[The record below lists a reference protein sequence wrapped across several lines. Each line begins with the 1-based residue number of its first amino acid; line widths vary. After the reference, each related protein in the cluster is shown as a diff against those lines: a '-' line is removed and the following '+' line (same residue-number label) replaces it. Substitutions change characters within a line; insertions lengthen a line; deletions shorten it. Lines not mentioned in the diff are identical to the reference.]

1 MGLLSSRRPP
11 SGVNR
16 PHRKPMEDF
25 FASSPRGL
33 EPLLADELASLGAQR
48 IRQVPGGAA
57 FSGEWRGCYWAKPRS
72 RPPSAALLRLAAF
85 ENAKEEGSHQAARK
99 GGGVRL

>member
-57 FSGEWRGCYWAKPRS
+57 FSGEWRVCFAANLS
-72 RPPSAALLRLAAF
+72 ARPPSLVLLRVGRFVYANQGGIHA
-85 ENAKEEGSHQAARK
+85 AARQV
-99 GGGVRL
+99 G